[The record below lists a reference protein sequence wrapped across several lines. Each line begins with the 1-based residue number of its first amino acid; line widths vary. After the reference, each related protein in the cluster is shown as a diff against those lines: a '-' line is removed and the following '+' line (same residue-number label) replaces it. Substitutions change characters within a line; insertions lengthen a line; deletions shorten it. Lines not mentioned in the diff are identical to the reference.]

1 MTSIRIALIAALV
14 CTCATR
20 AFGQE
25 MEKVTVTLES
35 GVFGTR
41 LPFDVPILVEG
52 TIATTVEVVSASYAL
67 LPNEPEALLDCE
79 DTSLVWRRG
88 GTWRRQQGSMATTFQ
103 LTLPRLQANRY
114 YCINFSYG
122 PPYRNPQPRELAAF
136 RAAALTAIDLA
147 MRPVTSPERFDLGMA
162 TRLRLALI
170 DAIER
175 ASGGAAVDVPSTS
188 IFSREMDPARARD
201 AFIDGF
207 LQPLLSLQENR
218 ANQIQTFRNFLAA
231 ARKEAGSIPRVDYDR
246 LIAAAGAGAA
256 ASSADREARAAL
268 TSLRDFAFG
277 GTALPGL
284 EEDVRDAVDATWDP
298 TAIDSRIQR
307 LSRTESSLALLD
319 TWLAGL
325 TPAQLKSADPGGG
338 QTRDALRKSLANTQ
352 GLLGVMRSALATIV
366 GVLSQRT
373 AALAKAVDDLTLRL
387 LMDVRILASTV
398 GNFSTRHSWYISA
411 DLGLAYAPV
420 IDEIFP
426 YLGTNIYFRPVNKA
440 APLSSL
446 GGFGQTFTRR
456 ASAMI
461 GITFGNSDITEANR
475 RAPLFNSQY
484 LLLGGGFR
492 MTDAIRLASGILV
505 MKASDPNPLVT
516 DRQNIEATWFISF
529 SFDWDVRGTFTKAF
543 GFNEPAEQPEK

>member
-1 MTSIRIALIAALV
+1 MRIALIAALV
-14 CTCATR
+14 CTCATG

-52 TIATTVEVVSASYAL
+52 TIPTTVEVVSASYAL

-170 DAIER
+170 EAIER
-175 ASGGAAVDVPSTS
+175 ASGGAAVEVPSTS
-188 IFSREMDPARARD
+188 IFSREMDPARTTN
-201 AFIDGF
+201 AFIKGF
-207 LQPLLSLQENR
+207 LQPLLSLHENR
-218 ANQIQTFRNFLAA
+218 ANQIRTFRDFLAA
-231 ARKEAGSIPRVDYDR
+231 ARKAAGSIPRADYDR
-246 LIAAAGAGAA
+246 LIAAADAGA
-256 ASSADREARAAL
+256 STSATDREARAAL
-268 TSLRDFAFG
+268 TNLRDFAFG

-284 EEDVRDAVDATWDP
+284 EEDVRDAIDATWDP
-298 TAIDSRIQR
+298 TVIDSRIQR
-307 LSRTESSLALLD
+307 LSRTDSSLALLD
-319 TWLAGL
+319 SWLTAL
-325 TPAQLKSADPGGG
+325 TAEQLKPAGAGGAAA
-338 QTRDALRKSLANTQ
+338 RDAVQNGVKTTR
-352 GLLGVMRSALATIV
+352 GLFGVMTKALQAVVTA
-366 GVLSQRT
+366 LTDRT
-373 AALAKAVDDLTLRL
+373 QALAKAVDDLTLQL
-387 LMDVRILASTV
+387 LMDVKILASTV

-426 YLGTNIYFRPVNKA
+426 YVGTNIYFRPVNKA

-446 GGFGQTFTRR
+446 GSFGQTFTRR

-461 GITFGNSDITEANR
+461 GITFGNSEITETNR

>member
-1 MTSIRIALIAALV
+1 MRIALIAALV

-88 GTWRRQQGSMATTFQ
+88 GTWRRQQGSAATTFQ

-114 YCINFSYG
+114 YCVNFSYG
-122 PPYRNPQPRELAAF
+122 PPYRGPQPRELTAF
-136 RAAALTAIDLA
+136 RAAALTAIDFA
-147 MRPVTSPERFDLGMA
+147 MRPVTNPERIDLGTA

-170 DAIER
+170 EAIER
-175 ASGGAAVDVPSTS
+175 ASGGAAVVVPSTS
-188 IFSREMDPARARD
+188 IFSREMDPVRASD
-201 AFIDGF
+201 AFIDEF
-207 LQPLLSLQENR
+207 LQPLVIRQGNR
-218 ANQIQTFRNFLAA
+218 ANQAQTFRNNVAA
-231 ARKEAGSIPRVDYDR
+231 ARKAAGSIPRADYER
-246 LIAAAGAGAA
+246 LITAAGRGAGTSA
-256 ASSADREARAAL
+256 ADREARSAL

-277 GTALPGL
+277 GTALAGL
-284 EEDVRDAVDATWDP
+284 EEDATDAIDATWDP
-298 TAIDSRIQR
+298 AAIDSRSQR
-307 LSRTESSLALLD
+307 LSRTSASLASLD
-319 TWLAGL
+319 TWLAAL
-325 TPAQLKSADPGGG
+325 TPEQLKSAGPGADSA
-338 QTRDALRKSLANTQ
+338 RDALRMALTNTR
-352 GLLGVMRSALATIV
+352 GLLGIMAGAL
-366 GVLSQRT
+366 T
-373 AALAKAVDDLTLRL
+373 AVRDALVERAQALEDALNDLTLRL
-387 LMDVRILASTV
+387 LNDVRILASTV

-461 GITFGNSDITEANR
+461 GITFGNSEITETNR

-516 DRQNIEATWFISF
+516 DRQDIEATWFISF

-543 GFNEPAEQPEK
+543 GFSEPAGQPEQ

>member
-1 MTSIRIALIAALV
+1 MTSMRIALIAALL

-20 AFGQE
+20 AFSQE

-88 GTWRRQQGSMATTFQ
+88 GTWRRQQGRTATVFQ

-122 PPYRNPQPRELAAF
+122 PPYRGPQPRELAAF
-136 RAAALTAIDLA
+136 RAAALEAIDLA
-147 MRPVTSPERFDLGMA
+147 MRPVTGPERFDLGMA

-188 IFSREMDPARARD
+188 IFSREMDPARAAD
-201 AFIDGF
+201 AFTDF
-207 LQPLLSLQENR
+207 LRLLLSLQETR
-218 ANQIQTFRNFLAA
+218 TNQIRTFRNDLAA
-231 ARKEAGSIPRVDYDR
+231 ARKVTGSIPRADYDR
-246 LIAAAGAGAA
+246 LIAVAGAGAA

-277 GTALPGL
+277 GAALPGL
-284 EEDVRDAVDATWDP
+284 EEDVRDALEATWDP
-298 TAIDSRIQR
+298 TAIDSRILR

-319 TWLAGL
+319 TWLAAL
-325 TPAQLKSADPGGG
+325 TPAQLKSADPGAG
-338 QTRDALRKSLANTQ
+338 QARDALRKSLPDTQ
-352 GLLGVMRSALATIV
+352 GLLGRMRSALATIV
-366 GVLSQRT
+366 GELSRRT
-373 AALAKAVDDLTLRL
+373 AVLEKAVDDLTLRL
-387 LMDVRILASTV
+387 LMDVRMLASTV

-461 GITFGNSDITEANR
+461 GITFGNSEITETNR

-543 GFNEPAEQPEK
+543 GFSEPPGQPEQ

>member
-1 MTSIRIALIAALV
+1 MTSMRIALIAALV

-88 GTWRRQQGSMATTFQ
+88 GTWRRQQGSMATIFQ

-122 PPYRNPQPRELAAF
+122 PPYRAPQPRELAEF

-147 MRPVTSPERFDLGMA
+147 MRPVARPEDIDRGTV
-162 TRLRLALI
+162 TRLRLTLI

-175 ASGGAAVDVPSTS
+175 ASGGAAVVVPSTS
-188 IFSREMDPARARD
+188 IFSREMDPERAHND
-201 AFIDGF
+201 FIDNF
-207 LQPLLSLQENR
+207 LQPILNLQANR
-218 ANQIQTFRNFLAA
+218 TNQIQNFRSFLAA
-231 ARKEAGSIPRVDYDR
+231 ARKEAGSISRADYDR
-246 LIAAAGAGAA
+246 LIAAAGAGASTSA
-256 ASSADREARAAL
+256 ADREARAAL

-277 GTALPGL
+277 GTTLPGL
-284 EEDVRDAVDATWDP
+284 EEDVTDAIDATWDP
-298 TAIDSRIQR
+298 TAFDGRIQR
-307 LSRTESSLALLD
+307 LSRTESSLALLG
-319 TWLAGL
+319 TWLAAL
-325 TPAQLKSADPGGG
+325 TPEQLKSAGPGGAAARDVL
-338 QTRDALRKSLANTQ
+338 QKRLATTRD
-352 GLLGVMRSALATIV
+352 LLGTMTKQLQAIVSALAD
-366 GVLSQRT
+366 RT
-373 AALAKAVDDLTLRL
+373 RALANALDELTLRL
-387 LMDVRILASTV
+387 LNDVRILASTV

-461 GITFGNSDITEANR
+461 GITFGNSEITETNR

-543 GFNEPAEQPEK
+543 GFNEPAAQPEK